1 MKRKRRLKVGV
12 FFGGPSSEREISLE
26 SGRNIY
32 NHLNREKYEVIPIFM
47 DRENKFWQIKEELV
61 WMNTTADIIRALR
74 WGGRR
79 IFYDDLPS
87 FLDFAF
93 LGLHGKFVE
102 DGCLQGL
109 LEIINLPYNGSG
121 VLGSALGMDKFFQ
134 RKLLQERGVSVPRH
148 RAVCLGEWQE
158 RKEKIK
164 EEMTCG
170 FGFPF
175 IVKPS
180 REGCSVGVR
189 LVKRKEEIEE
199 AFAKAFLWDDLILIE
214 EFLEGVEV
222 TVVVLGNRKPFA
234 LMPTETP
241 HRGDFLTVE
250 EKFLPGEGE
259 MITPPRLPQKA
270 ILAIQ
275 KTAVRAYQALELKV
289 YARIDGIWVRDKL
302 VVLEPNTLP
311 GLTPSTCVFHQAAEA
326 GLNPEQFLDRIIELS
341 LEAHREKIGPL

>member
-1 MKRKRRLKVGV
+1 MGKKLKVGV

-32 NHLNREKYEVIPIFM
+32 NHLDRTKYEVIPIFM
-47 DRENKFWQIKEELV
+47 DGENRFWRVEESLV
-61 WMNTTADIIRALR
+61 WMNTTADITLALPK
-74 WGGRR
+74 GGKR

-87 FLDFAF
+87 LLDFAF

-109 LEIINLPYNGSG
+109 LEILELPYNGSG

-134 RKLLQERGVSVPRH
+134 RKLLQEKGVNVPKHLGVS
-148 RAVCLGEWQE
+148 LEDWKN
-158 RKEKIK
+158 KEKIK
-164 EEMTCG
+164 KKIVEK

-180 REGCSVGVR
+180 REGCSTAVT
-189 LVKRKEEIEE
+189 LVKKEEEIDES
-199 AFAKAFLWDDLILIE
+199 FAKAFVWDNLILVE
-214 EFLEGVEV
+214 EYLKGMEV
-222 TVVVLGNRKPFA
+222 TTTVLGNSSPFA
-234 LMPTETP
+234 LAPTETP

-259 MITPPRLPQKA
+259 MITPPRLPKKA

-275 KTAVRAYQALELKV
+275 KEAVKAYQALELKV
-289 YARIDGIWVRDKL
+289 YARIDGIWVGDKL

-326 GLNPEQFLDRIIELS
+326 GMSPAQFLDKIIELS
-341 LEAHREKIGPL
+341 LEAHRGKIGPL